1 MRHMR
6 RRKLSKKK
14 KHPGQTLA
22 SIGVQDRL
30 SALMLL
36 APVAAAGL
44 STAVFSLRPA
54 LQRARRAPP
63 AAMLIED
70 QFYPDDDAGAE
81 GLPDSL
87 FGDDDSLD
95 LGLVSMPLLQTPA
108 QASFQRF
115 RERMQQRRG
124 GPQLGVNGEDNP
136 IGRCILGDAD
146 PAAGTEGG
154 NDLGFSLKETIF
166 DSGDDVFGI

>member
-1 MRHMR
+1 M
-6 RRKLSKKK
+6 
-14 KHPGQTLA
+14 
-22 SIGVQDRL
+22 
-30 SALMLL
+30 MLL
-36 APVAAAGL
+36 AYVAAAGL
-44 STAVFSLRPA
+44 STGVFSLRPA
-54 LQRARRAPP
+54 LLHRARRAPP

-95 LGLVSMPLLQTPA
+95 LGLVSMPLLLTPA

-115 RERMQQRRG
+115 RERMKQRRG